1 MWSGRTPPRCAL
13 EVAVFAVKL
22 PRMSSIP
29 DLGRLVAEKKVI
41 VCCGAGGVGKTTTA
55 AAIGLAA
62 ARQGRRVLVLTID
75 PAKRLAQAMGLSQH
89 MREPASVS
97 KERLLEAGVTTGALD
112 AWMLNPDVV
121 FESLVRRMAPTAEQ
135 AQRILDSRLFKHLSE
150 LVAGMQEYTAAEA
163 LYELSQS
170 GKYDLVVL
178 DTPPARNALDFLEAP
193 GKLARFLDERILSLF
208 MPSKTRGIF
217 KKATELIGTVF
228 NKVFGAEFFQEIQEF
243 LGAMGGMFGPM
254 RAHAE
259 GVRSLLTSKDASFLL
274 VTSPDQAALAD
285 ARYFRDRITGMGLPF
300 AGFILNRSWV
310 RTDGFVDPA
319 SLTLEPSAPMRSAL
333 EKLKV
338 LAKLELTRVARDR
351 ALLTQLRG
359 EVPSTAFAIAAPYL
373 GEAIEDLKG
382 IALLAQGITELPS
395 TA

>member
-1 MWSGRTPPRCAL
+1 
-13 EVAVFAVKL
+13 
-22 PRMSSIP
+22 MSSIP

-55 AAIGLAA
+55 AAIGLAG

-75 PAKRLAQAMGLSQH
+75 PAKRLAQAMGLSPH

-97 KERLLEAGVTTGALD
+97 KERLLEAGVTTGTLD
-112 AWMLNPDVV
+112 AWMLNPEVV
-121 FESLVRRMAPTAEQ
+121 FESLVRRMAPTEEQ
-135 AQRILDSRLFKHLSE
+135 AQRILDSRLFRHMSE
-150 LVAGMQEYTAAEA
+150 LVSGMQEYTAAEA
-163 LYELSQS
+163 LYELSS
-170 GKYDLVVL
+170 NGRYDLVVL

-193 GKLARFLDERILSLF
+193 GKLTRFLDERVLSLF

-217 KKATELIGTVF
+217 KKATELIGSVF
-228 NKVFGAEFFQEIQEF
+228 NRIFGKEFFEEFQEF

-259 GVRSLLTSKDASFLL
+259 GVRSLLSSKDASFLL

-300 AGFILNRSWV
+300 AGFILNRSWA
-310 RTDGFVDPA
+310 RTDGFVDPD
-319 SLTLEPSAPMRSAL
+319 SLTLDLTTPLRSGL

-351 ALLTQLRG
+351 ALLTLLRG

-373 GEAIEDLKG
+373 GEAIEDLQG

-395 TA
+395 SP